1 MLEVLQAVAGAVG
14 AERTGIRLS
23 PYNSF
28 LSASDDS
35 VEKSIEKNVWLM
47 KEMDKRVPN
56 LAYIHMVSCGWG
68 GVICGFEFRVLQPQA
83 SLCRQPCLHTCI
95 CSGNAACRLSP
106 GWLVAMLSVIT
117 PMYTLCKGIMQ

>member
-1 MLEVLQAVAGAVG
+1 MLEVLEAVAGAVG

-35 VEKSIEKNVWLM
+35 TEKAIEKNVWLM

-56 LAYIHMVSCGWG
+56 LAYIHMVSRVQGCKVVQGCCPQLVG
-68 GVICGFEFRVLQPQA
+68 YTDTLLPSAGDMSGRVVGVC
-83 SLCRQPCLHTCI
+83 
-95 CSGNAACRLSP
+95 
-106 GWLVAMLSVIT
+106 W
-117 PMYTLCKGIMQ
+117 